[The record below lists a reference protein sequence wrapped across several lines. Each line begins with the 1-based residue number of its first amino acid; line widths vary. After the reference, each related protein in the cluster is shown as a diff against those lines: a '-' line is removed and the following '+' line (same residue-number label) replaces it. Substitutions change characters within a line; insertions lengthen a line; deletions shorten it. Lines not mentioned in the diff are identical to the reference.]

1 MEMKT
6 NSGCLFKKKIGN
18 ECCQVGGGTGT
29 TVHWWKEFKMDSH
42 CEKLYN
48 DLLKKSSIEL
58 PYDPDMSLLD
68 IHPREIKARVW
79 IVFTQPCS

>member
-1 MEMKT
+1 
-6 NSGCLFKKKIGN
+6 
-18 ECCQVGGGTGT
+18 
-29 TVHWWKEFKMDSH
+29 MDSH

-68 IHPREIKARVW
+68 IHPREIKARV
-79 IVFTQPCS
+79 